1 MNDSITH
8 LIMFIISICVV
19 AIIISIPIMLLWNW
33 LMPVIFELPKI
44 TILQAYGLVILLSL
58 LKPSFNDNTK

>member
-1 MNDSITH
+1 MNDSITY

-19 AIIISIPIMLLWNW
+19 AIIISIPIMLLWTW

-58 LKPSFNDNTK
+58 LKPSFNDKTK